1 MNNTALTT
9 VALRYRAV
17 FLDIHRDR
25 IDMKSETSAPVM
37 AFIARLRENGFCVTE
52 QLLHALNAVSPTRLA
67 EITACINSVMGVD
80 LNWAPL
86 VKGWDMPTR

>member
-17 FLDIHRDR
+17 FLDINPGD
-25 IDMKSETSAPVM
+25 IDMRSEASAPVM
-37 AFIARLRENGFCVTE
+37 AFIARLKENGFCVTE
-52 QLLHALNAVSPTRLA
+52 QLLHALNAVAPTRLA
-67 EITACINSVMGVD
+67 EITQCINSVMGVD

-86 VKGWDMPTR
+86 VK